1 MLKCGIFSSRCYTM
15 RPIQN
20 FSFDN
25 SDELFFNFCLFFLF
39 LLKNFCVQ
47 APCKTMA
54 PASRDLQENDIDVYV
69 RLDSLATIVK
79 KVSLKNMII
88 EKNFVLDFNTV
99 DYFFRGFKI

>member
-1 MLKCGIFSSRCYTM
+1 
-15 RPIQN
+15 
-20 FSFDN
+20 
-25 SDELFFNFCLFFLF
+25 
-39 LLKNFCVQ
+39 
-47 APCKTMA
+47 MA

-99 DYFFRGFKI
+99 DYFFKGSRFRIGCSYDTY

>member
-25 SDELFFNFCLFFLF
+25 SDELFFLISVYLF

>member
-1 MLKCGIFSSRCYTM
+1 
-15 RPIQN
+15 
-20 FSFDN
+20 
-25 SDELFFNFCLFFLF
+25 
-39 LLKNFCVQ
+39 
-47 APCKTMA
+47 MA

-88 EKNFVLDFNTV
+88 KKNFVLDFSTV